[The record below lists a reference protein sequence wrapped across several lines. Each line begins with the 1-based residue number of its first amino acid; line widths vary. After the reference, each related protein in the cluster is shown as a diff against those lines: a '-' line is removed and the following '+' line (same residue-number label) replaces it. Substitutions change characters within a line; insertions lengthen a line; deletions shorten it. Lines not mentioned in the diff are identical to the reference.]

1 MKINNL
7 PDKPAGAATGAGKPV
22 DRLNSAST
30 QRSETGTDAA
40 GVTVSLSPASQT
52 ISASVARSG
61 GDVFNAQ
68 KVQAIKSAIES
79 GTFTINADAIADKL
93 LSNARDMLGVVSK

>member
-7 PDKPAGAATGAGKPV
+7 PDKPAGAITGAGKPA
-22 DRLNSAST
+22 DRLAASHS
-30 QRSETGTDAA
+30 QRGSEAQPDA

-52 ISASVARSG
+52 ITASVAKAG

-68 KVQAIKSAIES
+68 KVEAVKTAIAN
-79 GTFTINADAIADKL
+79 GTFSINAEAVADKL
-93 LSNARDMLGVVSK
+93 LSNARDMLGVAAK